1 MWSDTRKHRII
12 RFCSLRSSVTSR
24 DSPFDSLWL
33 WKSEFGIRKP
43 RTALHTTRPGAS
55 RRDGPRR
62 HLTPFRV
69 SSRARWRAFA
79 GCEPWKI
86 LHPLVTSVLLV
97 AFRCF
102 PFLFL
107 GLPWHALG
115 LARRTTNSL
124 RFVSCFRDEDVFLTM
139 FQFSRLHRHGCIGLR
154 KIRRNVYGDR
164 PFTNERLQRMCVLHQ
179 VNSGVPAVS
188 TSDMINGT
196 RMIYDNTKVARQLR
210 TARSKC
216 SLNDHQ
222 SLFTSARDT
231 IEPNEF
237 LVYSVLIKGN
247 PSQEPSL
254 LSTFPRKFLKSS
266 ARSYK
271 RAFLRPQSTEQ
282 SLFSRYNFRLL
293 SMNRWII
300 GPEKS
305 KNRGLRS
312 EHVRQRNPRYSQ
324 PCFAT

>member
-1 MWSDTRKHRII
+1 MKTCFLPCSGSRVCTVTDVLDWEKYGETSTETGLSRMKDCSGCVYYTKWTPEFPRSRPPTWSTEQGWFTII
-12 RFCSLRSSVTSR
+12 
-24 DSPFDSLWL
+24 P
-33 WKSEFGIRKP
+33 K
-43 RTALHTTRPGAS
+43 
-55 RRDGPRR
+55 
-62 HLTPFRV
+62 
-69 SSRARWRAFA
+69 
-79 GCEPWKI
+79 
-86 LHPLVTSVLLV
+86 
-97 AFRCF
+97 
-102 PFLFL
+102 
-107 GLPWHALG
+107 WHG
-115 LARRTTNSL
+115 
-124 RFVSCFRDEDVFLTM
+124 
-139 FQFSRLHRHGCIGLR
+139 
-154 KIRRNVYGDR
+154 
-164 PFTNERLQRMCVLHQ
+164 
-179 VNSGVPAVS
+179 
-188 TSDMINGT
+188 
-196 RMIYDNTKVARQLR
+196 QLR

-231 IEPNEF
+231 TEPNEF

-254 LSTFPRKFLKSS
+254 LSTFPHKFLKSS

-271 RAFLRPQSTEQ
+271 RAFLRPQSTQQ